1 MKIKKVLVSIIINCH
16 NGEKYLREA
25 LLSLKNQKYKYFEVI
40 FWDNNSSDNSKKI
53 YLNFADKRFKYFS
66 SNKKLKL
73 CQARNLA
80 LSKCSGDLITF
91 LDTDDIWLKNKLLEE
106 VSEYKKNK
114 FDILYSSYYIKNK
127 ISKKLRLKK
136 VKSISSDYQN
146 HYLKNYDVALVTIC
160 INKES
165 FKKKNTI
172 FDSNYNIIGDFVFM
186 MKMSKFS
193 KISILKKPL
202 AIYRVHNNNYTN
214 QNYFELGN
222 ELRLW
227 VDKNKKLQKLSNFRY
242 FYNRLL
248 YYESLGEFDNR
259 RYYNFIKIIFRIIF
273 TTLFIKAIYH
283 IFKKNFND

>member
-53 YLNFADKRFKYFS
+53 YLNFVDKRFKYFS

-73 CQARNLA
+73 YQARNLA

-172 FDSNYNIIGDFVFM
+172 FDSNYNIIGDFDFM

-283 IFKKNFND
+283 IFKKKL